1 MNVEASS
8 DSAARVG
15 VERRPEG
22 LTIRLAGRLDAQ
34 TTGAAWRTVMKA
46 LSETQPRQL
55 DIDASALAYCDGSG
69 AALLLAIER
78 DQHARA
84 AAFSLRGLDPE
95 LARFVERMRPPEGE
109 PPPPP
114 PARPGLREGIE
125 SLGLAALEIARDLR
139 DLVAYTGE
147 LSAALAWAVTH
158 PRRVRWRDVFL
169 TARQAGANALP
180 IIALVGFLMGL
191 ILAFQSAVQLRRF
204 AAEIFVADAVG
215 LSLVRELG
223 ALMTAV
229 ILAGRSGSAFAA
241 ELGTMKV
248 NEELDALETMGLEPV
263 RFLVVTRVTAS
274 VVMTPFLVAFFN
286 LAGLVGGWVVVVS
299 LGFPTVLFV
308 NRVAYAVVLGDL
320 FGGLFKSLVFAVLV
334 TAVGCARGLQTGLGA
349 RAVGE
354 SATSAVVSGI
364 VLIAVADG
372 VLSVV
377 YYVLGI

>member
-1 MNVEASS
+1 MSAGAPGERAASVAIERRA
-8 DSAARVG
+8 DGLAIRVG
-15 VERRPEG
+15 
-22 LTIRLAGRLDAQ
+22 GRLDAQ
-34 TTGAAWRTVMKA
+34 SAGAAWRTLTAA
-46 LSETQPRQL
+46 LEEAPRGVT
-55 DIDASALAYCDGSG
+55 IDASALDYCDGSG
-69 AALLLAIER
+69 AALLLAIDR
-78 DQHARA
+78 RQRARGLGFA
-84 AAFSLRGLDPE
+84 LHGLDPE
-95 LARFVERMRPPEGE
+95 LARFVERMRPPADEA
-109 PPPPP
+109 PL
-114 PARPGLREGIE
+114 PARPRLGLREGVE
-125 SLGLAALEIARDLR
+125 SLGRATLDVLR
-139 DLVAYTGE
+139 DLAELVSYAGE
-147 LSAALAWAVTH
+147 LTAALVWAVTH
-158 PRRVRWRDVFL
+158 PRRVRWRDVFY

-191 ILAFQSAVQLRRF
+191 ILAFQSAVQLKRF

-215 LSLVRELG
+215 LSLIRELG

-286 LAGLVGGWVVVVS
+286 LAGLVGGWVVVIS

-320 FGGLFKSLVFAVLV
+320 FGGLFKAVVFAVLV
-334 TAVGCARGLQTGLGA
+334 TAVGCVRGLQTGLGA

-372 VLSVV
+372 VLSVI